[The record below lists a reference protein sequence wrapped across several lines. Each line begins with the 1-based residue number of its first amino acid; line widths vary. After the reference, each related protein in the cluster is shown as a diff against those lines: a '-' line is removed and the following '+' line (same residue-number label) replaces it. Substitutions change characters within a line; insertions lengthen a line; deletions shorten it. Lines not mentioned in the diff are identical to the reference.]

1 MTISEVES
9 LEAAAAENPHLG
21 AIMGLPEFLET
32 TGELTTAERRTIVEQ
47 AMTLIDDVY
56 VHLPLKRA
64 MHAVD
69 PVQSLKLLRRRLAA
83 ISERQFHN
91 EMIDIFKGL
100 RDLHTNYILPAPYN
114 QHTAFLPFL
123 MEEFYDA
130 DGGRHYVVSR
140 LIAGFQ
146 HDSFMPGVEITHSSG
161 VPIDQT
167 VAINADR
174 EAGSNQAARHVRGLD
189 DMTVRPMAMSL
200 PPAAEWVV
208 VGYQSGGQD
217 REIRL
222 PWRVFRPDPV
232 AEGDATDADTGEE
245 IAAAIGLDLNME
257 LTNRARK
264 ALFVREAV
272 DLSEEVADLRA
283 KGARAKNKLEAFMG
297 ANSLFPDTFQFE
309 AIDTGQGEVGYLR
322 IRTFGEP
329 GPQSFI
335 TEVIRILE
343 LLPQQGLII
352 DVRGNGGGIIMNGE
366 RMLQLFSPRRVEAE
380 RLHFINNE
388 LTLRIAESDALGGFA
403 NRWARSI
410 DLSVV
415 TGAVYSQGFPIED
428 PDLTNAIGRRYEGRV
443 VLITDARCYST
454 TDIFVAGF
462 QDNRLGTI
470 LGVDDNTG
478 AGGANVFTHGLLRQ
492 VLPGTDSP
500 FEALPGGADMRV
512 AIRRTTR
519 VGDNAG
525 LPLEDLGVQP
535 DAIHRM
541 TRDDVL
547 EGNRDLIAAAAAA
560 AL

>member
-9 LEAAAAENPHLG
+9 LNAAEAENPHLG
-21 AIMGLPEFLET
+21 AILKLPEFLET
-32 TGELTTAERRTIVEQ
+32 TGELTTAERRMIVEQ
-47 AMTLIDDVY
+47 ALTLLDDVY

-69 PVQSLKLLRRRLAA
+69 PVQSLKLLRRRLTT

-100 RDLHTNYILPAPYN
+100 RDLHTNYMLPAPYN

-123 MEEFYDA
+123 MEEFYGA
-130 DGGRHYVVSR
+130 DRERHYIVSR

-146 HDSFMPGVEITHSSG
+146 HDSFVPGVEITHWSG
-161 VPIDQT
+161 VPIDQA

-174 EAGSNQAARHVRGLD
+174 EAGSNEAARHVRGLD
-189 DMTVRPMAMSL
+189 DMTIRPMAMSL
-200 PPAAEWVV
+200 PPPAEWVV
-208 VGYQSGGQD
+208 VGYRSGGQD
-217 REIRL
+217 LEIRL
-222 PWRVFRPDPV
+222 PWRVFRPDAI
-232 AEGDATDADTGEE
+232 AEGDSADADLGEG

-264 ALFVREAV
+264 ALFVKDAV
-272 DLSEEVADLRA
+272 DLGVEAADLRS
-283 KGARAKNKLEAFMG
+283 KGARAKDKLKAFMG
-297 ANSLFPDTFQFE
+297 DNSLFPETFQFK
-309 AIDTGQGEVGYLR
+309 AIDTDRGKVGYLR
-322 IRTFGEP
+322 IRTFGAP
-329 GPQSFI
+329 GPQAFI
-335 TEVIRILE
+335 NEVIRILE
-343 LLPQQGLII
+343 LLPQERLII

-380 RLHFINNE
+380 RLHFINND
-388 LTLRIAESDALGGFA
+388 LTLAIAESNALGGFA
-403 NRWARSI
+403 KRWARSI

-415 TGAVYSQGFPIED
+415 TGAVYSQGFPLED
-428 PDLTNAIGRRYEGRV
+428 PDLTNAIGRRYEGQV
-443 VLITDARCYST
+443 VLVTDARCYST
-454 TDIFVAGF
+454 TDIFAAGF

-470 LGVDDNTG
+470 LGVDGNTG
-478 AGGANVFTHGLLRQ
+478 AGGANVFTHSLLRL
-492 VLPGTDSP
+492 VLPGADSP
-500 FEALPGGADMRV
+500 FKELPGGANMRV

-547 EGNRDLIAAAAAA
+547 EGNRDLIAAAAV
-560 AL
+560 LF

>member
-1 MTISEVES
+1 MTISEVEN
-9 LEAAAAENPHLG
+9 LKAAEAQNPHLG
-21 AIMGLPEFLET
+21 AIMGLPQFLET

-47 AMTLIDDVY
+47 ALTLIEDVY

-64 MHAVD
+64 MHAVN
-69 PVQSLKLLRRRLAA
+69 PTQSLKLLRRRLAT

-114 QHTAFLPFL
+114 QNTAFLPFL

-130 DGGRHYVVSR
+130 AGTRHYIVSR

-146 HDSFMPGVEITHSSG
+146 DDSFVPGVEITHWSG
-161 VPIDQT
+161 VPIDQA
-167 VAINADR
+167 VDINADR

-200 PPAAEWVV
+200 PPAAEWIV
-208 VGYQSGGQD
+208 VGYQTGGED

-232 AEGDATDADTGEE
+232 AEGDATDADSGEE

-264 ALFVREAV
+264 ALFVRDAV
-272 DLSEEVADLRA
+272 DLSKEAADLRTRDA
-283 KGARAKNKLEAFMG
+283 SADRTLQTFMG

-309 AIDTGQGEVGYLR
+309 TIDTGQVEVGYLR
-322 IRTFGEP
+322 IRTFGRP

-352 DVRGNGGGIIMNGE
+352 DVRGNGGGIIVNGE
-366 RMLQLFSPRRVEAE
+366 RLLQLFSPHLVEAE
-380 RLHFINNE
+380 RLRFINNE
-388 LTLRIAESDALGGFA
+388 LTLEIAKSDALGGFA

-428 PDLTNAIGRRYEGRV
+428 PDLTNAIGRRYEGPV
-443 VLITDARCYST
+443 VLITDGRCYST
-454 TDIFVAGF
+454 TDIFAAGF
-462 QDNRLGTI
+462 QDNKLGTI

-492 VLPGTDSP
+492 VLPGANSP

-512 AIRRTTR
+512 AIRQTTR

-535 DAIHRM
+535 DEIHRM

-547 EGNRDLIAAAAAA
+547 EGNRDLIAAAV
-560 AL
+560 ALL

>member
-1 MTISEVES
+1 MTISKTKS
-9 LEAAAAENPHLG
+9 LKAAESANPHLG
-21 AIMGLPEFLET
+21 AITGLPEFLET
-32 TGELTTAERRTIVEQ
+32 TGELTTAERRTIVGQ
-47 AMTLIDDVY
+47 ALTLIDDVY

-69 PVQSLKLLRRRLAA
+69 PVQSLKLLRRRLAS

-130 DGGRHYVVSR
+130 GGERHYIVSR
-140 LIAGFQ
+140 LIAGFE
-146 HDSFMPGVEITHSSG
+146 HDSFVPGVEITHWSG
-161 VPIDQT
+161 VPINQA

-174 EAGSNQAARHVRGLD
+174 EAGSNEAARHVRGLD

-208 VGYQSGGQD
+208 VGFRSGGQD
-217 REIRL
+217 HEIRL
-222 PWRVFRPDPV
+222 PWRVFRPDPI
-232 AEGDATDADTGEE
+232 AEGDSADADLGEA
-245 IAAAIGLDLNME
+245 IAAATGLDLNME

-264 ALFVREAV
+264 SLFVKDAVGLSVEA
-272 DLSEEVADLRA
+272 ADLRS
-283 KGARAKNKLEAFMG
+283 KDARSKNKLKAFMG

-309 AIDTGQGEVGYLR
+309 TIGAGQSAVGYLR
-322 IRTFGEP
+322 IRTFGRP
-329 GPQSFI
+329 GPQDFI
-335 TEVIRILE
+335 AEAIRILA

-366 RMLQLFSPRRVEAE
+366 RLLQLFSPNRVEAE

-388 LTLRIAESDALGGFA
+388 LMLAIAESDALGGFA

-415 TGAVYSQGFPIED
+415 TGAVYSQGFPLED
-428 PDLTNAIGRRYEGRV
+428 PDRTNAIGRRYEGSV

-454 TDIFVAGF
+454 TDIFAAGF

-470 LGVDDNTG
+470 LGVDGNTG

-492 VLPGTDSP
+492 VLSRTDSP
-500 FEALPGGADMRV
+500 IEALPRGVDMRV

-547 EGNRDLIAAAAAA
+547 EGNRDLVAAAAE
-560 AL
+560 LL